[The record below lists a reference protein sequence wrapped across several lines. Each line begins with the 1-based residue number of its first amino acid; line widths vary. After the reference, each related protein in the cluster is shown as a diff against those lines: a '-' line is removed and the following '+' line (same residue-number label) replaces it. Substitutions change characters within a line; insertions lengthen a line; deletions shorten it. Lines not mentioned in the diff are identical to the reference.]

1 MQRKQRSAV
10 STTIVMLMPSVP
22 TKYSMLKAS
31 IQGARCTN
39 WKPSTFGWKR
49 TRSATARR
57 SGGALNAVAV
67 QRIRSCARD
76 GRASTTAIPRSGMK
90 IIRVSR
96 GSPFMSILPRRHD
109 AAAHDQ

>member
-10 STTIVMLMPSVP
+10 STIIVMLMPSTP

-31 IQGARCTN
+31 IHVPCCTN
-39 WKPSTFGWKR
+39 WKPCALGWKR
-49 TRSATARR
+49 ASSTTARR

-96 GSPFMSILPRRHD
+96 GSPFMSILPGDHD

>member
-1 MQRKQRSAV
+1 MQIKQRSAV
-10 STTIVMLMPSVP
+10 STIIVMLMPSTP
-22 TKYSMLKAS
+22 TKYSMLKAG
-31 IQGARCTN
+31 IHVPCCTN

-49 TRSATARR
+49 QRSTPARK

-96 GSPFMSILPRRHD
+96 GSPFMSILPSDHD